1 MQEWLEKAI
10 EEVVISYFNN
20 DDWKRLIELKKKE
33 KQMIKESIKNDK

>member
-33 KQMIKESIKNDK
+33 KQMIKESIKDVK